1 MNVGLQVAN
10 KLGDGNGDRKI
21 VLFSF
26 DVTPEVNF
34 VYFHG
39 LRWCLITLGS

>member
-21 VLFSF
+21 VPFSF

-34 VYFHG
+34 VYFHELVRSSVG
-39 LRWCLITLGS
+39 VS